1 MARQHLIMTI
11 GCAGGSC
18 RVRRRL
24 ISGGYIVAWQRVVLG
39 VAILALS
46 VTMFVPLPL
55 WAAVVCISVAT
66 LAALMVI
73 LHMVFSR
80 PRS

>member
-1 MARQHLIMTI
+1 M
-11 GCAGGSC
+11 
-18 RVRRRL
+18 
-24 ISGGYIVAWQRVVLG
+24 AWQRVVLS
-39 VAILALS
+39 VAIIALS

-66 LAALMVI
+66 LAALFVI
-73 LHMVFSR
+73 LHMVFRR